1 MSANPTPLSPPRIQ
15 VLQIVGNAIVGGME
29 IYVQRLVERLPPER
43 FGVCVLCPDE
53 GPFADQLRA
62 VGAEVVITPMP
73 DNPPWFAIQLACTLI
88 KARNVDVIQAH
99 MSNAHM
105 LAGLAGRITDR
116 PVVGTVHGRQLSTL
130 DVEMHRIAG
139 THISVVC
146 QQTYFQALGLG
157 INPSRLHLI
166 PNGVDIEIFKPVRQR
181 NGPLRQGFGIDEAVP
196 LVGFIGRLSEEK
208 GPDVFLRVAAA
219 VHHVLPQ
226 VHFVLVGRGP
236 MLARLQRFVA
246 QQRLGGVVHFAGV
259 RIDMPEVYAELDM
272 VASTSHTEG
281 MPLALMEAMACGLA
295 VVATRVGG
303 VPELVQQGIT
313 GWIAS
318 AGDVDAMADHMVD
331 LLQAPEQLKA
341 MGAKARIRAEERF
354 SLMRGVQNTMDLLSM
369 LAQPRNH
376 QRHLTLSDAKAALN
390 PAPLRQG

>member
-1 MSANPTPLSPPRIQ
+1 MPANAASTPPRIQ

-53 GPFADQLRA
+53 GLFADQLRA
-62 VGAEVVITPMP
+62 TGAEVVITPMP
-73 DNPPWFAIQLACTLI
+73 DNPPWFTIQLACSLI

-99 MSNAHM
+99 MSNAHL
-105 LAGLAGRITDR
+105 LAGLAGRIMDR

-139 THISVVC
+139 SHISVVC

-157 INPSRLHLI
+157 INPSHLHLI
-166 PNGVDIEIFKPVRQR
+166 PNGVDIDIFKPVHLA
-181 NGPLRQGFGIDEAVP
+181 NGPLRQGFGISTTAP

-208 GPDVFLRVAAA
+208 GPDMFLRVAAA
-219 VHHVLPQ
+219 VHQVLPQ
-226 VHFVLVGRGP
+226 IHFVLVGRGP

-259 RIDMPEVYAELDM
+259 LMDMPQVYAELDL
-272 VASTSHTEG
+272 VASASHTEG
-281 MPLALMEAMACGLA
+281 MPLALMEAMACALP

-303 VPELVQQGIT
+303 VPDLVQQGIT
-313 GWIAS
+313 GWISS
-318 AGDVDAMADHMVD
+318 AGDVDGMAEHMIS
-331 LLQAPEQLKA
+331 LLQTPEQLKA
-341 MGAKARIRAEERF
+341 MGAKARTRAEKHF
-354 SLMRGVQNTMDLLSM
+354 SLTRGVQDTMDLLSM
-369 LAQPRNH
+369 LAQPRHH
-376 QRHLTLSDAKAALN
+376 QRHLTLSDAKGALN
-390 PAPLRQG
+390 PTPLRQG